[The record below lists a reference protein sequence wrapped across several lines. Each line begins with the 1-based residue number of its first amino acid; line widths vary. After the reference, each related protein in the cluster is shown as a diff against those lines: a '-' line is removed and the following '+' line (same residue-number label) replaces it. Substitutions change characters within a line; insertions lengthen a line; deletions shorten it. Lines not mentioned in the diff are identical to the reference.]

1 MSLSFGTKSGS
12 CDSLNWRIRC
22 GCNPCARQ
30 MRCTEL
36 TLTPTALAIIA
47 AVQWVVSPGGSP
59 RVNATVRSCTLVGS
73 GGMRE
78 GRVLSRSRPA
88 IPARMNRSCQ
98 RHTVTLLVPVRR
110 MISLVP
116 TPSAV
121 SSTIRARHTCFCGLF
136 RSLTSASSCHLS
148 AALTPTVMP
157 LRTLA
162 PPRPT
167 SIPHPDSYVRFCPL
181 GYISAFRQ
189 EVRPFTEKE
198 IALLENFAQ
207 QAVIAIENARL
218 ITETREAL
226 EQQTATAEVL
236 QVINSSP

>member
-78 GRVLSRSRPA
+78 GRVLSRTRPA
-88 IPARMNRSCQ
+88 TPARMNRSCQ

-116 TPSAV
+116 APSAV
-121 SSTIRARHTCFCGLF
+121 NSTIHARQTCFCGLF
-136 RSLTSASSCHLS
+136 RLLTIASSRARSASFT
-148 AALTPTVMP
+148 ATVSYHV
-157 LRTLA
+157 R
-162 PPRPT
+162 
-167 SIPHPDSYVRFCPL
+167 DSYVRFYPL
-181 GYISAFRQ
+181 DSSEVFLFPSQTKVYQLRKSLNDSLPISLSF
-189 EVRPFTEKE
+189 
-198 IALLENFAQ
+198 I
-207 QAVIAIENARL
+207 
-218 ITETREAL
+218 
-226 EQQTATAEVL
+226 
-236 QVINSSP
+236 